1 MRVIHGAQKVK
12 KMEQEMEALR
22 SSSGVASA
30 VTSVS
35 GSIEDNIDMLS
46 VPATSE
52 RRTESMESG
61 SSGPVEA
68 AIVSPVCVAV
78 WCMCVCGVCV
88 CVCGVCVVWVLL
100 LCVCMWCVCVCGVC
114 VCAEACV
121 MV

>member
-1 MRVIHGAQKVK
+1 MHVIHGVQKVK

-22 SSSGVASA
+22 SSSGIASA

-88 CVCGVCVVWVLL
+88 
-100 LCVCMWCVCVCGVC
+100 WCVCVCGVGVVVVCVYVVC
-114 VCAEACV
+114 VCVC
-121 MV
+121 

>member
-1 MRVIHGAQKVK
+1 MCVIRGVQKVK

-22 SSSGVASA
+22 SSSGIASA
-30 VTSVS
+30 MTSVS

-68 AIVSPVCVAV
+68 AMVSPVCV
-78 WCMCVCGVCV
+78 C
-88 CVCGVCVVWVLL
+88 VCVVWVLL
-100 LCVCMWCVCVCGVC
+100 LLLCVCVCVC

>member
-1 MRVIHGAQKVK
+1 MRVIRGVQKVK

-22 SSSGVASA
+22 SSSGIASA
-30 VTSVS
+30 MTSVS

-68 AIVSPVCVAV
+68 AMVSPVC
-78 WCMCVCGVCV
+78 VCV
-88 CVCGVCVVWVLL
+88 CVCGVGVVV
-100 LCVCMWCVCVCGVC
+100 VVVCVCVCVC
-114 VCAEACV
+114 
-121 MV
+121 

>member
-1 MRVIHGAQKVK
+1 MRVIRGVQKVK

-22 SSSGVASA
+22 SSSGIASA
-30 VTSVS
+30 MTSVS

-68 AIVSPVCVAV
+68 AMVSPVCV
-78 WCMCVCGVCV
+78 CVCV
-88 CVCGVCVVWVLL
+88 CVVWCGVGVVVVV
-100 LCVCMWCVCVCGVC
+100 VCVC

>member
-1 MRVIHGAQKVK
+1 MRVIHGVQKVK

-88 CVCGVCVVWVLL
+88 CVWCMCVCVW
-100 LCVCMWCVCVCGVC
+100 CGCCCCVCVCGVC
-114 VCAEACV
+114 VCV
-121 MV
+121 LRPV

>member
-1 MRVIHGAQKVK
+1 MRVIHGVQKVK

-22 SSSGVASA
+22 SSSGIASA
-30 VTSVS
+30 MTSVS

-68 AIVSPVCVAV
+68 AMVSL
-78 WCMCVCGVCV
+78 VCV
-88 CVCGVCVVWVLL
+88 CVCVCMCGVCGVGVVVLCLCVVWV
-100 LCVCMWCVCVCGVC
+100 CGCCCCVCVCVLRP
-114 VCAEACV
+114 V
-121 MV
+121 